1 MTSLELI
8 IGFLGLPLLGGLMQ
22 LFVQRS
28 RSAIDRQGR
37 DFSRS
42 MLKILGWI
50 ALLHV
55 PFFLITLLTGL
66 TTSPGLTF
74 EAMFGAV
81 ARSLIGIVCL
91 WSGLA
96 ALQVSGQHEWDEL
109 SARELA
115 VHDQQIT
122 GLHTASLI
130 LVGIPLLIPGL
141 FLLLPFSVFLLLE
154 DFFGTNRRM
163 RENRLLWL
171 MSLAVQHDRPVSGEL
186 RLYSMS
192 LEAAHPGYRFWTR
205 RGIARL
211 FARNQKHE
219 LKQLNLVI
227 NDLEFGVPLGQTLL
241 GRSLLSPNLV
251 ASINAA
257 ERGGYLKE
265 ALPEITVRHTRDI
278 TTSITQESVFATACY
293 VWIVGLAAL
302 QVLTFV
308 MYYIIPK
315 HKEIFLGF
323 GVELPDVTLALIHV
337 GDLLAK
343 YWFLLAPLLTLAIG
357 GVLLIQR
364 LASGNHR
371 RLRWLL
377 RWFPRM
383 ESPQLLDQI
392 SNGVARSSPLPDAL
406 ESLAVSELVDPQRR
420 RLERLQMRLRSGDP
434 LAEALFAEGLVT
446 RRERA
451 AIEAA
456 ARLNHLP
463 WTLHALSR
471 RIQQRRREIANWF
484 IRLAEPLLI
493 LTLGAFALFY
503 CVGTFMPLIK
513 LLQDLS

>member
-1 MTSLELI
+1 
-8 IGFLGLPLLGGLMQ
+8 MQ

-28 RSAIDRQGR
+28 RSAIDRRGR
-37 DFSRS
+37 DFSRWT
-42 MLKILGWI
+42 LGILGWV

-55 PFFLITLLTGL
+55 PFFFITLLTGL
-66 TTSPGLTF
+66 ATSPSLTIETVF
-74 EAMFGAV
+74 AIV
-81 ARSLIGIVCL
+81 ARGLVGITCL

-96 ALQVSGQHEWDEL
+96 ALQVSRHHEWDEL

-115 VHDQQIT
+115 LHDQQVT

-130 LVGIPLLIPGL
+130 LVGLPLLIPGL

-154 DFFGTNRRM
+154 DFIGTNRRM

-171 MSLAVQHDRPVSGEL
+171 MSLAVQHDRSVGGEL
-186 RLYSMS
+186 QLYAMS
-192 LEAAHPGYRFWTR
+192 LTSAQPGWRFWTR

-211 FARNQKHE
+211 FARGQTRE

-227 NDLEFGVPLGQTLL
+227 SDLEFGIPLGQALL
-241 GRSLLSPNLV
+241 GRSLLSPDLV

-257 ERGGYLKE
+257 ERGGYLKA
-265 ALPEITVRHTRDI
+265 ALPDLTVRHTRDI
-278 TTSITQESVFATACY
+278 TTSISQESVFATACY

-315 HKEIFLGF
+315 YRDIFLGF
-323 GVELPDVTLALIHV
+323 GTELPDVTLALIHV
-337 GDLLAK
+337 SDLLAK
-343 YWFLLAPLLTLAIG
+343 YWFLLTPLLTLAIG
-357 GVLLIQR
+357 SLLLVQR

-377 RWFPRM
+377 RWFPRL
-383 ESPQLLDQI
+383 ESPQLLNQLGSGI
-392 SNGVARSSPLPDAL
+392 SRASPLPDAL
-406 ESLAVSELVDPQRR
+406 ESLAISELVDPQRR
-420 RLERLQMRLRSGDP
+420 RLERLQLRLESGDP
-434 LAEALFAEGLVT
+434 LADALHAEGLVT
-446 RRERA
+446 RREGA

-456 ARLNHLP
+456 ARLDHLP

-493 LTLGAFALFY
+493 LLLGLFALFY
-503 CVGTFMPLIK
+503 CLGMFLPLIK